1 MSCAGTPAAGTSQ
14 WRRWLRHLWP
24 LAFWLAVWQLA
35 SVVVNQEI
43 LLASPGATLRAL
55 GELVGTAEFW
65 GSVGTSLGRIL
76 AGFFSATVAGVI
88 FAALSARFSAVRSA
102 LAPFVQAVKAA
113 PVASFVILVL
123 IWVPSR
129 HLSIII
135 SFLMVFPIIYTNVLK
150 GIAQTDAQLL
160 EMARVFD
167 VRPWRRITHIYVS
180 QALAYFQAGCALALG
195 LCWKSG
201 IAAEVIGLP
210 ANSIGEHL
218 YEAKVYLDTP
228 DLFAWTL
235 VIIVISLMFEKVF
248 TAALNAAVR
257 RVEEVLS

>member
-1 MSCAGTPAAGTSQ
+1 MTRAGTQSSVI
-14 WRRWLRHLWP
+14 RWLRRLWP
-24 LAFWLAVWQLA
+24 LAFWLLVWQIA
-35 SVVVNQEI
+35 STAVGQQI
-43 LLASPGATLRAL
+43 LLASPEATLRAL
-55 GELVGTAEFW
+55 LGLVGTADFW
-65 GSVGTSLGRIL
+65 GSIATSLGRIL
-76 AGFFSATVAGVI
+76 LGFFLAVVAGTAL
-88 FAALSARFSAVRSA
+88 AALASRLTAIRDV
-102 LAPFVQAVKAA
+102 LAPFVQAIKAA

-150 GIAQTDAQLL
+150 GIGQTDVQLL
-160 EMARVFD
+160 QMARVFN
-167 VRPWRRITHIYVS
+167 VRPWQRFTHIYVS
-180 QALAYFQAGCALALG
+180 QALPYFQAGCSLALG

-218 YEAKVYLDTP
+218 YEAKVYLNTP

-235 VIIVISLMFEKVF
+235 VIIALSLLFEKAF
-248 TAALNAAVR
+248 TWLLN
-257 RVEEVLS
+257 RVVGRIEGAR

>member
-1 MSCAGTPAAGTSQ
+1 MARADTQSRAIRIL
-14 WRRWLRHLWP
+14 RRLWP
-24 LAFWLAVWQLA
+24 LAFWLIVWHIA
-35 SVVVNQEI
+35 SVAVGQQI
-43 LLASPGATLRAL
+43 LLASPEATLRAL
-55 GELVGTAEFW
+55 LDLVGTASFW
-65 GSVGTSLGRIL
+65 GSIATSLGRIL
-76 AGFFSATVAGVI
+76 TGFFLALLAGTAL
-88 FAALSARFSAVRSA
+88 AALASRFVVIRDV
-102 LAPFVQAVKAA
+102 LAPFVQAIKAA

-150 GIAQTDAQLL
+150 GIAQTDVQLL
-160 EMARVFD
+160 EMARVFA
-167 VRPWRRITHIYVS
+167 VRPWQRITHIYVS
-180 QALAYFQAGCALALG
+180 QALPYFQAGCALALG

-218 YEAKVYLDTP
+218 YEAKVYLNTP

-235 VIIVISLMFEKVF
+235 VIIALSLVFEKVF
-248 TAALNAAVR
+248 NALLNLVVARIEGGCA
-257 RVEEVLS
+257 

>member
-1 MSCAGTPAAGTSQ
+1 MARAGTQSPTVK
-14 WRRWLRHLWP
+14 WLRRLWP
-24 LAFWLAVWQLA
+24 LAFWLLVWQIA
-35 SVVVNQEI
+35 STAVGQQI
-43 LLASPGATLRAL
+43 LLASPEATLRAL
-55 GELVGTAEFW
+55 GALVGTLDFW
-65 GSVGTSLGRIL
+65 QSIAMSLGRIL
-76 AGFFSATVAGVI
+76 SGFLLATVAGTAL
-88 FAALSARFSAVRSA
+88 AALASRFRIIRDGLSP
-102 LAPFVQAVKAA
+102 LVQAVKAA

-150 GIAQTDAQLL
+150 GIAQTNSQLL
-160 EMARVFD
+160 EMARVFR
-167 VRPWRRITHIYVS
+167 VSPWRRITHIYAS
-180 QALAYFQAGCALALG
+180 QALPYFQAGCSLALG

-218 YEAKVYLDTP
+218 YEAKVYLNTP

-235 VIIVISLMFEKVF
+235 VIIVLSLVFEKAF
-248 TAALNAAVR
+248 NALLACLVR
-257 RVEEVLS
+257 RIEGAR